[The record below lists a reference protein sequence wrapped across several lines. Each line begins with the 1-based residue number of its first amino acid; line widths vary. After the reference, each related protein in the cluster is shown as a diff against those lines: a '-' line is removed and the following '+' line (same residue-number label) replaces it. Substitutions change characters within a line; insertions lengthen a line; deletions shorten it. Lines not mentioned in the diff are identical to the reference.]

1 MVTWRKPIVALAL
14 GLALGVGFAA
24 CTATV
29 SPPSTAAAT
38 AAPAAQIA
46 PVSAAP
52 TVAGVVP
59 VATVTSPNA
68 TRTTGAV
75 AARPASTSPAAV
87 ATTPRAAASA
97 PAARALLTVPELVKR
112 LRPSVVHISTEAIGV
127 NARGQPVPGGGVGTG
142 FAIDRD
148 GLIVTN
154 NHVVAGAQR
163 IVVTLVDGE
172 AFEAEIVGRDPQT
185 DLAVIRIDIEGLPS
199 VTFGQS
205 SELEVGESVVA
216 IGHALDL
223 PGGPTVTAGVLS
235 AVDRTLTGIG
245 PQRATLSDLLQTDA
259 SINPGNSGGPLLN
272 MYGEVV
278 GVNSAGAGGGQGIS
292 FAIAI
297 DGARSVIDALIAD
310 GEVVRGFLGISM
322 ATITR
327 SIARQLD
334 LPVTAGI
341 FVMDVVPGSA
351 AALAGLRRNDI
362 LIAIDDVPIPD
373 AGAVSR
379 VLAKYTPGSTAEVTF
394 LRPGRGIVPQRV
406 EVTLGERPNP

>member
-1 MVTWRKPIVALAL
+1 MVTWRKPIVTLAL
-14 GLALGVGFAA
+14 GPVIAVAVAA
-24 CTATV
+24 CAATA
-29 SPPSTAAAT
+29 SLPSTAATT
-38 AAPAAQIA
+38 AVPAARIA
-46 PVSAAP
+46 PVSVAP

-59 VATVTSPNA
+59 VATAASPTA
-68 TRTTGAV
+68 TRTTV
-75 AARPASTSPAAV
+75 AIAASPVARSPAAV
-87 ATTPRAAASA
+87 VATPRVAAAATSA
-97 PAARALLTVPELVKR
+97 RVLLTVPELVKR

-127 NARGQPVPGGGVGTG
+127 NARGQQVPGGGVGTG
-142 FAIDRD
+142 FAIDPG

-185 DLAVIRIDIEGLPS
+185 DLAVIRIEIVGLPS
-199 VTFGQS
+199 VTFGKS

-245 PQRATLSDLLQTDA
+245 PQRTTLSDLLQTDA

-272 MYGEVV
+272 RYGEVV

-341 FVMDVVPGSA
+341 FLMDVVPGSA

-379 VLAKYTPGSTAEVTF
+379 VLAKYTPGSAVEVTF
-394 LRPGRGIVPQRV
+394 LRPGRGAVPQRV